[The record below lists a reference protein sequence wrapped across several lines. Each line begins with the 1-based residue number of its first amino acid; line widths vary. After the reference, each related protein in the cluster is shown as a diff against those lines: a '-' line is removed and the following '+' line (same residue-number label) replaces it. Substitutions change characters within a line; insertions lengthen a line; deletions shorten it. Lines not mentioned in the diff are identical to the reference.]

1 MSFLNIG
8 FAQRFCH
15 NGVEI
20 HGFIDRFNA
29 TGGLESHGATGQFA
43 VFADRL
49 AHDERCFRRS
59 CDRNL
64 ARGSLNVVRSG
75 VHREDRGLLNV
86 RGLLQFAR
94 LQDHFQRMFAA
105 NGLHFFDF
113 IGAGFVIPAL
123 EGANRE
129 DHVDF
134 VRTVFECKRRFGR
147 LYLNEGL
154 RSRETSAD
162 TSHANAVGL
171 EVLAHRT
178 REVRVN
184 TDGSERRK
192 VGMLVT
198 PTVDTLRK
206 PHHILV
212 RIRNGQRG
220 QLNSGEQS
228 AENLR
233 RVVLFAVIGHELTHR
248 LRHLFV
254 VEP

>member
-1 MSFLNIG
+1 
-8 FAQRFCH
+8 
-15 NGVEI
+15 
-20 HGFIDRFNA
+20 
-29 TGGLESHGATGQFA
+29 
-43 VFADRL
+43 
-49 AHDERCFRRS
+49 
-59 CDRNL
+59 
-64 ARGSLNVVRSG
+64 
-75 VHREDRGLLNV
+75 
-86 RGLLQFAR
+86 
-94 LQDHFQRMFAA
+94 MFAA

-134 VRTVFECKRRFGR
+134 VRTVFERKRRFGR

-178 REVRVN
+178 REIRVN
-184 TDGSERRK
+184 TDGGERRK
-192 VGMLVT
+192 VGMLVA

-228 AENLR
+228 AENFR

-254 VEP
+254 VELEIVLCKSLFVNAHFVVVPVFTATMVLFSHIFCGLCRHCCAAVGLYIMCSWCALRGKWVIPCGVCPW